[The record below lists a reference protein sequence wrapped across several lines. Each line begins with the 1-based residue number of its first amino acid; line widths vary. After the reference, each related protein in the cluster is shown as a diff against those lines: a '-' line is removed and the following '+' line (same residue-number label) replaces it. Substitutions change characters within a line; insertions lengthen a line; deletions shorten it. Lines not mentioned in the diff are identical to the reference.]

1 MDALNTKI
9 YVISI
14 DGHPLK
20 PCSPAIARFLLKI
33 KRAEVVS
40 KEPFTIKLNYEPGIV
55 VETVEKDSISES

>member
-1 MDALNTKI
+1 MDTLNTKI

-55 VETVEKDSISES
+55 VETVEKDSISEL